1 MVWLSSKKRGAVAF
15 NRHTRAKYQTGSYF
29 LASLMFVNQGAIV
42 SRKLTYLSVI
52 KLETARYYIRE
63 IELKYPPG
71 AIVADVPSNKVR
83 EGLSPGDIL
92 EGQKILEVPV
102 QNTIPQEIL
111 DYATLKKVA
120 IRDINGKCYNL
131 VMVPQC

>member
-1 MVWLSSKKRGAVAF
+1 MSI
-15 NRHTRAKYQTGSYF
+15 Y
-29 LASLMFVNQGAIV
+29 
-42 SRKLTYLSVI
+42 SVI
-52 KLETARYYIRE
+52 KPETARYYIRE

-71 AIVADVPSNKVR
+71 AIVADVPSNKIR

-111 DYATLKKVA
+111 DYATLKDVV

-131 VMVPQC
+131 VTLPQC